1 LTMVPHTHGHT
12 HTVYVS
18 PQVSGTSG
26 DGGRRALRQKPEEKR
41 EGEREY
47 TKCPNCGKDVGQ
59 DELNENRGVCGLCY
73 EFFTSEGR
81 GMDREEV
88 YR

>member
-1 LTMVPHTHGHT
+1 MPHTHGHT

-18 PQVSGTSG
+18 PRVSGTLG

-47 TKCPNCGKDVGQ
+47 MKRCENCENDKG
-59 DELNENRGVCGLCY
+59 DEREDSLDLQEVWDIERCKRCTFY
-73 EFFTSEGR
+73 SEWSKKL
-81 GMDREEV
+81 
-88 YR
+88 